1 MKNLMK
7 LFMMAC
13 IVAIV
18 ATLSISCSGGGD
30 SKATEKETVKEAEV
44 KSASGSDAGAAGP
57 SKAYKIGIA
66 SREITNDFNRD
77 IVSNAQDVIKG
88 AGGTIVS
95 TDAQGDYQ
103 KHNEN
108 IENLINS
115 GIDGL
120 IVQLGD
126 ARQMGP
132 IMAKA
137 KAKGI
142 PVVTCAVGAP
152 VKDTLTDIN
161 GDNPLMSALAA
172 DALLSSV
179 NYKGDIYIVWV
190 PGAPLLETRKR
201 IFEAIAVDF
210 AGIRLHE
217 IPAEH
222 NPAKVQTQIEEILTA
237 NPEPGSIAGIFGT
250 YDLLISGASEA
261 IRRSGRGDDIKIVA
275 IDGDRI
281 GFQMLFQESSP
292 FVSTVVQDVPS
303 IGRQAA
309 EILIGVLNG
318 TIDPAS
324 VSPQTPANCYV
335 ATRKN
340 GVEAAELRWT
350 DSFWEDTGLEKA
362 AVEKSF
368 PQSEEVLVAYPSIP

>member
-1 MKNLMK
+1 MKNLLK
-7 LFMMAC
+7 LSMMVC
-13 IVAIV
+13 VVVIVTA
-18 ATLSISCSGGGD
+18 LSLGCSGEGD
-30 SKATEKETVKEAEV
+30 SKASEKDAAKEAAVNTAAE
-44 KSASGSDAGAAGP
+44 SDTGFVSQ
-57 SKAYKIGIA
+57 SKAFKIGIA

-88 AGGTIVS
+88 VGGTIIS

-132 IMAKA
+132 VMAKA

-152 VKDTLTDIN
+152 VQDTLTDIN

-172 DALLSSV
+172 DALLSSI

-201 IFEAIAVDF
+201 ILEAIAVDF
-210 AGIRLHE
+210 ADVRLHE

-281 GFQMLFQESSP
+281 GFQMLFQENSP
-292 FVSTVVQDVPS
+292 FVATVVQDVPS

-350 DSFWEDTGLEKA
+350 ESFWEDTGLEKG

-368 PQSEEVLVAYPSIP
+368 PQSEKVLVVYPSIP